1 MYNDC
6 NVSKLRESHKAMST
20 KRVFDMW
27 PRTKLGYGKNLLD
40 TIDNPQRH
48 KIAQRLNGNGREP
61 WFSSQDIV
69 CLQGKPEDTVYGD

>member
-27 PRTKLGYGKNLLD
+27 PRIELGYGKNLLD
-40 TIDNPQRH
+40 IIDNPQP
-48 KIAQRLNGNGREP
+48 IAIGSTTKWKREGIKFLNN
-61 WFSSQDIV
+61 SLKKD
-69 CLQGKPEDTVYGD
+69 